1 MHCRQPTAVRSPVQI
16 NISKLIYIILHAAD
30 FICNDFKRDRT
41 FETILTLIVSMY
53 ALAYFWQ
60 SSTLSL

>member
-1 MHCRQPTAVRSPVQI
+1 MQQFLFVMYSYEKDIYR
-16 NISKLIYIILHAAD
+16 NI
-30 FICNDFKRDRT
+30 
-41 FETILTLIVSMY
+41 ILTLIVSMY